1 MLERIHV
8 KGPTMAMATA
18 ANTDDMPEHIQPL
31 TYPFDYAWEKTQ
43 DLKANVSTS
52 ENDCVSVGAN

>member
-31 TYPFDYAWEKTQ
+31 TYPFDYAWDKTQ
-43 DLKANVSTS
+43 NKKKSVPAS
-52 ENDCVSVGAN
+52 EIDCVSVGAN